1 MHGITDKMVV
11 EKDGAIGWIV
21 FNNPERRNALT
32 VEMWQAI
39 PTILDHL
46 EAESAIR
53 VIALKGAGD
62 KAFISGA
69 DISQFEQQRSS
80 PEAVANYETIADR
93 AMQRLLE
100 CPRPTIAMIRG
111 YCMGGGV
118 GVALSCDLR
127 IAGESARFAIPAAK
141 LGVGYR
147 HGGLK
152 SLINLVGP
160 AFAKE
165 IFYTARQFTAAEAA
179 QMGLINRSV
188 ADDGL
193 ATYVRDYCET
203 IATNA
208 PLTIKAVKQTVAEIT
223 RNGTTFDHAL
233 CERLVEECFASEDY
247 VEGRRAFMEK
257 RTPIFRG
264 R

>member
-1 MHGITDKMVV
+1 MHGITDKMVL
-11 EKDGAIGWIV
+11 EEEGAIGWVV

-39 PTILDHL
+39 PTILDRL
-46 EAESAIR
+46 EAASAIR
-53 VIALKGAGD
+53 VIVLKGAGD

-80 PEAVANYETIADR
+80 PEAVAKYEAIADR
-93 AMQRLLE
+93 AMARLSA
-100 CPRPTIAMIRG
+100 CPKPTIAMIRG

-127 IAGESARFAIPAAK
+127 IAGDGARFGIPAAK

-152 SLINLVGP
+152 TLIDLVGP

-165 IFYTARQFTAAEAA
+165 IFYTARQFSAAEAA
-179 QMGLINRSV
+179 QMGLINRLV
-188 ADDGL
+188 ADDDL
-193 ATYVRDYCET
+193 AAYVRDYCDT
-203 IATNA
+203 IAANA

-223 RNGTTFDHAL
+223 RVGAAFDDAL
-233 CERLVEECFASEDY
+233 CERLVEECFTSEDY

-257 RTPIFRG
+257 RKPVFRG